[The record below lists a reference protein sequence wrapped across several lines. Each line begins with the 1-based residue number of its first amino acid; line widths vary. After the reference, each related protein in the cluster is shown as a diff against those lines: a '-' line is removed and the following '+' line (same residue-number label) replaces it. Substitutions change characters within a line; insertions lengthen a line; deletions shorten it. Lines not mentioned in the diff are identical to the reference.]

1 MKVLIVEDEK
11 PAADKLIRSLR
22 RIDEHIEVLDVLDSV
37 DKTVSWLRQQQA
49 DLIFLDIH
57 LSDGL
62 SFQVFEQLQAHGIQ
76 QIDTPIIFTT
86 AYDEYAIQAFKLNS
100 IDYLLKP
107 IGRRELESSL
117 AKYQRLQPA
126 SAGLSQDMQSL
137 LESLQQPRYKKR
149 FMVSYGQRMK
159 SVHTEDVAYF
169 YAHEKMVFMLTFEN
183 QQFVLD
189 QTIGELEDVLDP
201 EHFFRIN
208 RKFIVNIDAIVQMHA
223 YSKSRV
229 KLDLKPQNQLEA
241 VVSVDRS
248 PDFKAW
254 LDR

>member
-11 PAADKLIRSLR
+11 PAAEKLIRSLQ
-22 RIDEHIEVLDVLDSV
+22 RIDEQIEVLDVLDSV
-37 DKTVSWLRQQQA
+37 QKTVAWLMQQQA

-57 LSDGL
+57 LADGL
-62 SFQVFEQLQAHGIQ
+62 SFQVFEQLQASGVQ

-86 AYDEYAIQAFKLNS
+86 AYDEYAIRAFKLNS

-117 AKYQRLQPA
+117 AKYQRLQHNTA
-126 SAGLSQDMQSL
+126 SLSHDMKSL
-137 LESLQQPRYKKR
+137 LESLHQPRYKKR

-159 SVHTEDVAYF
+159 SVYALDIAYF
-169 YAHEKMVFMLTFEN
+169 YAHEKMVFMLTFEG
-183 QQFVLD
+183 QQFVID
-189 QTIGELEDVLDP
+189 QTIGELDEVLDP
-201 EHFFRIN
+201 EYFFRIN
-208 RKFIVNIDAIVQMHA
+208 RKFIVNVDAITQMHA

-229 KLDLKPQNQLEA
+229 KLDLKPKNQMEA

>member
-1 MKVLIVEDEK
+1 MQVLIIEDEK
-11 PAADKLIRSLR
+11 PAADKLVRALQ
-22 RIDEHIEVLDVLDSV
+22 RIDEDIRVLDVLDSV
-37 DKTVSWLRQQQA
+37 HKAVAWLKEQRA

-62 SFQVFEQLQAHGIQ
+62 SFSIFEQLEAAGMRQL
-76 QIDTPIIFTT
+76 DMPIIFTT
-86 AYDEYAIQAFKLNS
+86 AYDEYAIKAFRLNS

-117 AKYQRLQPA
+117 HKFRRLQH
-126 SAGLSQDMQSL
+126 SHTGIKQDMRSL

-159 SVHTEDVAYF
+159 SVHAADIAYF
-169 YAHEKMVFMLTFEN
+169 YAHEKMVFMLTFER
-183 QQFVLD
+183 QQYMTD
-189 QTIGELEDVLDP
+189 HTIGELDELLDP
-201 EHFFRIN
+201 EPFFRIN
-208 RKFIVNIDAIVQMHA
+208 RKFIVNIDAIQQMHA

-229 KLDLKPQNQLEA
+229 KLELLPESPMDA
-241 VVSVDRS
+241 VVSVERS
-248 PDFKAW
+248 PGFKAW

>member
-11 PAADKLIRSLR
+11 PAADKLIRNLQ
-22 RIDEHIEVLDVLDSV
+22 RIDDSVEVLAVLDSV
-37 DKTVSWLRQQQA
+37 EKTVAWLRKQQP

-62 SFQVFEQLQAHGIQ
+62 SFQVFEQLHAEGIE

-86 AYDEYAIQAFKLNS
+86 AYDEYAIKAFKLNS

-117 AKYQRLQPA
+117 EKYRRVLQKPT
-126 SAGLSQDMQSL
+126 SVSQDMKSL
-137 LESLQQPRYKKR
+137 LESLQQPRYRKR

-159 SVHTEDVAYF
+159 SVHADDVAYS
-169 YAHEKMVFMLTFEN
+169 YAHEKMVFMLTFEG
-183 QQFVLD
+183 QQFVID
-189 QTIGELEDVLDP
+189 QSIGELDKALDP
-201 EHFFRIN
+201 EYFFRIN
-208 RKFIVNIDAIVQMHA
+208 RKFIVHVNAIEQMHA

-229 KLDLKPQNQLEA
+229 KLDLKPKNQLEA